1 MKGEQIMKQK
11 LQFYFVSVFFL
22 MSTAFV
28 NGQVRITEVMSSASG
43 EAGTVGAIDWF
54 EVTNLGATEVDIT
67 GWKVDDGSFAFA
79 TALALNGVIAIPAGK
94 SVIFMETAAPATDV
108 AAFKA
113 FWGTS
118 LDAVSVGSYSGSG
131 ISLSSNGDGV
141 ALFRTDGTE
150 VTRVTFSAATS
161 GSSFY
166 WSYSA
171 TGSVIS
177 TAVVST
183 LGTINGTVSN
193 QVTLTSAN
201 VIGNIGSPGTAII
214 FPLSSNVNNPNYKNW
229 SLVGKTL
236 KFDILPTTKVEI
248 YALTGSKVAVFEAAK
263 EIELN
268 LSRGIYMLKFN
279 DKASKFMKK

>member
-1 MKGEQIMKQK
+1 MKQK

-28 NGQVRITEVMSSASG
+28 NGQVRITEAMSSSG
-43 EAGTVGAIDWF
+43 TGGTGDWF
-54 EVTNLGATEVDIT
+54 ELTNLGATTVDIT
-67 GWKVDDGSFAFA
+67 GWKVDDSSFAFA
-79 TALALNGVIAIPAGK
+79 TSLALNGVTSIPAGK
-94 SVIFMETAAPATDV
+94 SVIFTETAAPDTDIP
-108 AAFKA
+108 ALKT

-118 LDAVSVGSYSGSG
+118 VDNVSFGSYTGSG
-131 ISLSSNGDGV
+131 IGLSSAGDGV
-141 ALFRTDGTE
+141 SIFKSDGTE
-150 VTRVTFSAATS
+150 VTRVSFGAATT

-166 WSYSA
+166 WSYSSD
-171 TGSVIS
+171 GSVVA
-177 TAVVST
+177 TAVIST

-193 QVTLTSAN
+193 QVTITSTAVLGN
-201 VIGNIGSPGTAII
+201 VGSPGTAII

-229 SLVGKTL
+229 SLVGNTL

-268 LSRGIYMLKFN
+268 LSKGIYMIKFN
-279 DKASKFMKK
+279 DKASKFMMK